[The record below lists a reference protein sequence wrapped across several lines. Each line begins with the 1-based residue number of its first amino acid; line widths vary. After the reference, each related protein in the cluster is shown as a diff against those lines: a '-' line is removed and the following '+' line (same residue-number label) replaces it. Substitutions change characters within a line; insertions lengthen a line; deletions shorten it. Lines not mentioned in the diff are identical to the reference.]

1 MDTNNRMI
9 ILEGQIIDLI
19 AAIST
24 KLRFNKKI
32 CLEEEGSC
40 QSFCPYKNE
49 SSLIEDSP
57 SNAIDLNEE

>member
-9 ILEGQIIDLI
+9 ILEDQIIDLI

-32 CLEEEGSC
+32 CLEEEAKLSEFM
-40 QSFCPYKNE
+40 SLFKNE
-49 SSLIEDSP
+49 SSLIED
-57 SNAIDLNEE
+57 